1 MHTRT
6 CSFCGRCGSADR
18 RLIGGLGAMICLPC
32 VDDFHA
38 LSRPESDLESN
49 PESWQAGQQPPW
61 AVMSEAELLAS
72 LPLIMRTADQVDSF
86 AAEWVGLIRE
96 RGVSWAAIGQALG
109 VSRQAAWERFS
120 RRITTVTTEAAG

>member
-1 MHTRT
+1 
-6 CSFCGRCGSADR
+6 
-18 RLIGGLGAMICLPC
+18 MICVPC
-32 VDDFHA
+32 VEEFHA
-38 LSRPESDLESN
+38 LSHPA
-49 PESWQAGQQPPW
+49 PPQTGQQPPW
-61 AVMSEAELLAS
+61 AAMSEAELLAS

-120 RRITTVTTEAAG
+120 KRIASGAAG